1 MELSLDTIIS
11 ILTLFIGGGG
21 GAFFTWR
28 YARKKAKAEADQ
40 AETTAAK
47 ESQDM
52 YQQLIA
58 DLKVDRE
65 YQRVQME
72 EMRKDRD
79 HYKQQV
85 EELRKQF
92 DRYDEDIR
100 TLKNDVA
107 RNGRVVQAMRPF
119 LCGRSGCKDRVNVI
133 VSAEGEVD
141 RPHKKGSKKQNDV
154 EPIESDAL

>member
-1 MELSLDTIIS
+1 MEITLDTIIS
-11 ILTLFIGGGG
+11 IVTLLLGGGG

-28 YARKKAKAEADQ
+28 YARKKAKAEAEQ

-58 DLKVDRE
+58 DLKTDRE
-65 YQRVQME
+65 YQRDQME

-85 EELRKQF
+85 DELRRQF

-100 TLKNDVA
+100 NLKNDVA

-133 VSAEGEVD
+133 VSADGEVN
-141 RPHKKGSKKQNDV
+141 RQQKKSPKKSSDV